1 MKNENRLK
9 FAVLGFMASAC
20 LCGAQMMPA
29 AAKARDAEAV
39 PAIDKNVLVYHPAK
53 DDAVLDEPKPQAK
66 ANRSLDAQIPSSL
79 KPASRNEDVAKKVEN
94 GGCAVGT
101 AAQLMDVFASG
112 GIPIFL
118 SKPDCWQD

>member
-1 MKNENRLK
+1 MRMNVKI
-9 FAVLGFMASAC
+9 AGFFFVACAC
-20 LCGAQMMPA
+20 LCGAQMMFA
-29 AAKARDAEAV
+29 AAKAGDAEAV
-39 PAIDKNVLVYHPAK
+39 PTIDRNLLVYHPAK

-66 ANRSLDAQIPSSL
+66 VNRSLDAQIPSSL

-94 GGCAVGT
+94 GGCAAGT
-101 AAQLMDVFASG
+101 AVQLMDILASG